1 MQASTPAD
9 VSETSLSSLL
19 DDKFLRSLSD
29 VRDVDEAHKIVTINS
44 DPTAAVY
51 QYHEDQP
58 LLLHWWWMHT
68 LRLITIMMRLM
79 KKMMRARAKEEDK
92 GRRAENS
99 SAVHKV

>member
-1 MQASTPAD
+1 MQASAPAD

-19 DDKFLRSLSD
+19 DDKFLRNLSD
-29 VRDVDEAHKIVTINS
+29 VRDVDEALKIVTIDS

-51 QYHEDQP
+51 QYHEHQP
-58 LLLHWWWMHT
+58 LFLHWWWMHT

-92 GRRAENS
+92 GRRAEKS